1 MENLF
6 DQSLVVIRCREGEG
20 REVGRERGSGRD
32 QIFISNLSP
41 QLNVSKFLLI
51 RERD

>member
-6 DQSLVVIRCREGEG
+6 DQSLQVIRCREGEG
-20 REVGRERGSGRD
+20 GGGVGRERGRD

-51 RERD
+51 QARD

>member
-20 REVGRERGSGRD
+20 REVGREC
-32 QIFISNLSP
+32 FKISYDTDEG
-41 QLNVSKFLLI
+41 LI
-51 RERD
+51 KGMVK

>member
-20 REVGRERGSGRD
+20 REVGRERGRY

-51 RERD
+51 QARD